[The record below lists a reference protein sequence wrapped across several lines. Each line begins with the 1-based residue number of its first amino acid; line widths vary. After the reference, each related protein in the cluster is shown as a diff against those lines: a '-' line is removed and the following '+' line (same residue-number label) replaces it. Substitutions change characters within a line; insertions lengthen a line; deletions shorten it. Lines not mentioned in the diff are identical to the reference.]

1 MTSFQSHFAEHLAGY
16 VRLRRSLGLKFK
28 WQERLLHAFDQ
39 FLTEQD
45 FQGPLTQEL
54 ALEFA
59 TAKQGTSLNHN
70 ACCYQVV
77 RHFSDY
83 LATFVPGT
91 PRLNSTVLRRP
102 MTRPPAYIF
111 TEEQLDA
118 LLHEA
123 LHISKNYPLRGITLH
138 AMVGLAASTGL
149 RISELIRLDK
159 GDVGLDSGVLLI
171 RQTKFAKDRLVP
183 IHPSTLEVL
192 CGYAAARG
200 YDAALPDAVTPAFFI
215 NMRRKRFAKQTLQ
228 AAFLELTRRLGLRG
242 GLGKKPCFHS
252 LRHSFAVRRLVAWYK
267 AGMDVQAMLPAL
279 ATYMGHVRYTNT
291 AYYLTATAELLGL
304 AAEKLQAGVE
314 EVQS

>member
-1 MTSFQSHFAEHLAGY
+1 MTPFQSHFADHLAGY
-16 VRLRRSLGLKFK
+16 VRLRHGLGLKFK

-39 FLTEQD
+39 FVTEQD
-45 FQGPLTQEL
+45 YQGPLTQEL

-91 PRLNSTVLRRP
+91 PRLDSTVLRRP
-102 MTRPPAYIF
+102 KTRPPAYIF
-111 TEEQLDA
+111 TEEQLGA

-123 LHISKNYPLRGITLH
+123 LHISKVYPLRGITLH

-183 IHPSTLEVL
+183 VHPSTLEVL
-192 CGYAAARG
+192 CGYAAAR
-200 YDAALPDAVTPAFFI
+200 DAAFPDAVTPAFFPGG
-215 NMRRKRFAKQTLQ
+215 LH
-228 AAFLELTRRLGLRG
+228 RRL
-242 GLGKKPCFHS
+242 
-252 LRHSFAVRRLVAWYK
+252 AK
-267 AGMDVQAMLPAL
+267 AG
-279 ATYMGHVRYTNT
+279 TG
-291 AYYLTATAELLGL
+291 
-304 AAEKLQAGVE
+304 
-314 EVQS
+314 